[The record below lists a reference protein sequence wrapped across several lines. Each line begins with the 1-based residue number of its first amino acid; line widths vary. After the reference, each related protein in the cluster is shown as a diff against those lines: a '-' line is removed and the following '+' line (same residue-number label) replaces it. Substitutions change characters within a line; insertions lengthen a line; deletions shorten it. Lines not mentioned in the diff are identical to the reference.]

1 MNVADSLTPRSGPV
15 RHATFAGLAAALLV
29 PGVFVQ
35 LLTIAAL
42 GAEAASFLDPVDEL
56 VVSIVPGVVLALCL
70 GIVAEEWYGRSLAAG
85 LAVVGLVVYSAACY
99 AFLDFWAI

>member
-15 RHATFAGLAAALLV
+15 RHATFAGLAVALFV

-35 LLTIAAL
+35 FLAMAAFML
-42 GAEAASFLDPVDEL
+42 EVTSFLDPVDEL

-70 GIVAEEWYGRSLAAG
+70 GIVAKEWYGRSLAAA
-85 LAVVGLVVYSAACY
+85 LAVVGLVVYSAAFY